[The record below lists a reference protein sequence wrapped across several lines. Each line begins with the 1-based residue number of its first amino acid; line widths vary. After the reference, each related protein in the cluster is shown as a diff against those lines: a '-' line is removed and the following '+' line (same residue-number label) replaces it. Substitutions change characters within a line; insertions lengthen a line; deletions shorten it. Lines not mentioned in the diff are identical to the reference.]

1 MNDYRDYEET
11 TEEQVEDALLGIL
24 RFGESIDNTVLANTQ
39 NALSYREDGVLT
51 TNRGVVLQM
60 ADGTEFQIT
69 IVQSR

>member
-1 MNDYRDYEET
+1 MNDYRDYDET

-51 TNRGVVLQM
+51 MNRGVVLQM

>member
-24 RFGESIDNTVLANTQ
+24 RFGENIDNTVLANTQ

-51 TNRGVVLQM
+51 MNRGVVLQM

>member
-11 TEEQVEDALLGIL
+11 TEEQVEDALLDIL

-51 TNRGVVLQM
+51 MNRGVVLQM